1 MNVVI
6 TGATDGIGLAL
17 ARHYHQ
23 AGARLLLLGRRPLD
37 TLEPTFFT
45 PASYCQADLAT
56 PQSVE
61 HFSFW
66 LHENKMTTLDL
77 VIHNAGSGYVGAVAT
92 QSEESI
98 RQLIAVNL
106 STPIALTHALY
117 PLVERTAGKFVFISS
132 VVAGLPGPTY
142 AVYTATKAALDSFV
156 CNWQIELQADHSPV
170 QAQLIRPG
178 ATRTQLHAK
187 SGADPQAM
195 GWDRFPSPESVAQQ
209 IVRTINTKRRAVTL
223 GLRNHLLY
231 TAGRQFPTL
240 LDHFTPAPPH
250 LRTSSPPHPITPSPA
265 APLHCVITGAADG
278 IGRALAQQ
286 FTSAGA
292 TVTGIDVD
300 AAQAMQTQ
308 ADLINAGGRIRFL
321 IADLTALPKMNNIL
335 EQLTSRPPI
344 DIFIHNAG
352 INAVGPF
359 IHSDMARQHKVIDL
373 NFTAPLLLTAGLLAR
388 GMLAPH
394 NSLAFLSSLSHFVS
408 YPGAAVYAATKDGVA
423 AYARSL
429 AVALTPE
436 GSHVL
441 TIYPGP
447 TRTAH
452 ARRYSPDNSR
462 EARRMAPEQLA
473 RQIVTALQHRQRQ
486 LIPSFA
492 LRATAVI
499 GRLWPQL
506 TEQLMRRTLYE
517 RLRS

>member
-17 ARHYHQ
+17 ARHYQQ
-23 AGARLLLLGRRPLD
+23 AGARLLLLGRRALD
-37 TLEPTFFT
+37 TLDPTFFT
-45 PASYCQADLAT
+45 PACYCQADLAT

-61 HFSFW
+61 QFSSW
-66 LHENKMTTLDL
+66 LHENKITTLDL
-77 VIHNAGSGYVGAVAT
+77 VIHNAGRGYVGPVAT
-92 QSEESI
+92 QPEESI
-98 RQLIAVNL
+98 RQLMAVNF
-106 STPIALTHALY
+106 STPLALTHALY
-117 PLVERTAGKFVFISS
+117 PLVERAAGKFVFISS

-156 CNWQIELQADHSPV
+156 RNWQIELQADRSPV

-178 ATRTQLHAK
+178 ATRTHLHAK

-195 GWDRFPSPESVAQQ
+195 GWARFPTPETVAQQ
-209 IVRTINTKRRAVTL
+209 IVRAINSKRRAVTL
-223 GLRNHLLY
+223 GWRNHLLY
-231 TAGRQFPTL
+231 SAGHQFPTL
-240 LDHFTPAPPH
+240 IDRLTA
-250 LRTSSPPHPITPSPA
+250 SPGHPLIPSPGHPLTPSPA
-265 APLHCVITGAADG
+265 APRHCVITGAADG

-321 IADLTALPKMNNIL
+321 VADLTALPKMNNIL

-373 NFTAPLLLTAGLLAR
+373 NLTAPLLLTAGLLQR
-388 GMLAPH
+388 GLLTPQS
-394 NSLAFLSSLSHFVS
+394 SLAFLSSLSHFVS
-408 YPGAAVYAATKDGVA
+408 YPGAAVYAATKDGIA
-423 AYARSL
+423 AYARSIG
-429 AVALTPE
+429 VALKPQ
-436 GSHVL
+436 GRPVL
-441 TIYPGP
+441 TVYPGP

-462 EARRMAPEQLA
+462 EAQRMPPEQLA
-473 RQIVTALQHRQRQ
+473 RQIVTALQQRRRQ
-486 LIPSFA
+486 LIPTFA
-492 LRATAVI
+492 HRTAAFV
-499 GRLWPQL
+499 GQWWPWL
-506 TEQLMRRTLYE
+506 TEMLMRRTIYD
-517 RLRS
+517 RLR

>member
-37 TLEPTFFT
+37 TLDPTFFT
-45 PASYCQADLAT
+45 PASYCQVDLAT

-61 HFSFW
+61 HFSSW
-66 LHENKMTTLDL
+66 LHENKIAALDL
-77 VIHNAGSGYVGAVAT
+77 VIHNAGSGYVGPVAT
-92 QSEESI
+92 QPEESV
-98 RQLIAVNL
+98 RQLLAVNL

-178 ATRTQLHAK
+178 ATRTHLHAK

-195 GWDRFPSPESVAQQ
+195 GWNRFPTPETVAQQ
-209 IVRTINTKRRAVTL
+209 IVRAINTKRRAVTL
-223 GLRNHLLY
+223 GWLNHLLY

-240 LDHFTPAPPH
+240 IDRLTP
-250 LRTSSPPHPITPSPA
+250 SPGHPLTPSPA
-265 APLHCVITGAADG
+265 TPLHCVITGAADG

-359 IHSDMARQHKVIDL
+359 IHSEMARQQKVIDL
-373 NFTAPLLLTAGLLAR
+373 NLTAPLLLTAGLLHR
-388 GMLAPH
+388 GLLTPQS
-394 NSLAFLSSLSHFVS
+394 SLAFLSSLSHFVS
-408 YPGAAVYAATKDGVA
+408 YPGATVYAATKDGIA

-429 AVALTPE
+429 AVALAPQ
-436 GSHVL
+436 GQHVL

-462 EARRMAPEQLA
+462 EARRMPPERLA
-473 RQIVTALQHRQRQ
+473 RQIVIALAQHRRQ
-486 LIPSFA
+486 FIPTFA

-499 GRLWPQL
+499 GRLWPKL
-506 TEQLMRRTLYE
+506 TEQLMRRTIYD